1 MGNSGYELQAVDSQF
16 DQFVFLGSRGWL
28 CPLQGP
34 PKEAKSLSSESIPHG
49 ETPALT
55 NWYN

>member
-55 NWYN
+55 N